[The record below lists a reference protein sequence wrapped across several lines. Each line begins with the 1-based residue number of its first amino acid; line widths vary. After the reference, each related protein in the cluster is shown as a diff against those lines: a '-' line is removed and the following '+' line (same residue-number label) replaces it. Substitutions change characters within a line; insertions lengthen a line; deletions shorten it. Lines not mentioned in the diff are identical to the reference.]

1 MVIAF
6 SLERYKIN
14 KRACLALFVVALIL
28 LVGCKPN
35 SPAVLSAI
43 EKMEEQP
50 TLLVKDLST
59 LVSDSGK
66 IKYKL
71 VTPEL
76 LEFDSKSEPYMEFK
90 QGLQITSYDLQMQV
104 NAEIKGN
111 YAKRFTKKDLWVLRN
126 DVQAR
131 NLEGSLINTEE
142 LYWDRISKR
151 IYSDKFIKITSKS
164 EVITGIGFESNE
176 DFTKYKILKVNGIID
191 ISE

>member
-1 MVIAF
+1 MTITSIF
-6 SLERYKIN
+6 ERYRVY
-14 KRACLALFVVALIL
+14 KRAFLALFVVALMVF
-28 LVGCKPN
+28 VGCKPN
-35 SPAVLSAI
+35 NPAVLSAI

-50 TLLVKDLST
+50 TLLVIDLST
-59 LVSDSGK
+59 TVSDSGK

-71 VTPEL
+71 ITPEL
-76 LEFDSKSEPYMEFK
+76 LEYDNKSEPYMEFK
-90 QGLQITSYDLQMQV
+90 QGLEITSFDDKMQV

-111 YAKRFTKKDLWVLRN
+111 YAKRYTKKDLWVLRN

-142 LYWDRISKR
+142 LYWDRNSKR